1 MMRSVSMFMSA
12 ITIVWAA
19 PAAAQAISLPAEIA
33 FPEGI
38 AHDPATHTVYT
49 AGAADGT
56 LLRID
61 LASGK
66 QQVLRTD
73 LAGHIGDAFPGALG
87 MELDGRGRLWIA
99 GGRTRK
105 IFVLDARTGETLAA
119 IEAKDGSTG
128 LINDVAIVGDTA
140 YFTDTLHPILWSV
153 KLGGTLPASA
163 TPWLNFAGTALQ
175 YGEGANLN
183 GVTATADGRTLIV
196 GQMAKGLL
204 FRIDL
209 ASKAVSPIDLKGETV
224 AGADGLVLK
233 GDTLFVV
240 RQPAAEI
247 VTIRLAPDLSSG
259 TVVKRTQTPGLA
271 WPATATLDGDTLI
284 AVNSQFNTR
293 ADNTPKRP
301 FTLLRVPLAE
311 LGAR

>member
-1 MMRSVSMFMSA
+1 MRCLSLVVSA
-12 ITIVWAA
+12 VALGWAL
-19 PAAAQAISLPAEIA
+19 PVAAQAIDLPAEIA

-38 AHDPATHTVYT
+38 AHDPATRTVYT

-56 LLRID
+56 LVRIE

-87 MELDGRGRLWIA
+87 MELDGRGRLWVA

-105 IFVLDARTGETLAA
+105 LFALDARTGKTLAA
-119 IEAKDGSTG
+119 IDAKDGGTG
-128 LINDVAIVGDTA
+128 LINDVAVVGDIA

-153 KLGGTLPASA
+153 KLDGVLPAAA
-163 TPWLNFAGTALQ
+163 TPWLNFTGTALQ

-183 GVTATADGRTLIV
+183 GITATPDGKTLIV
-196 GQMAKGLL
+196 GQMGKGLL
-204 FRIDL
+204 FRIDV
-209 ASKAVSPIDLKGETV
+209 ATKTVAPIDLKGETV
-224 AGADGLVLK
+224 AGADGLVLR

-247 VTIRLAPDLSSG
+247 VTIRLSPDLSSG
-259 TVVKRTQTPGLA
+259 TVVKRSQTAGLA
-271 WPATATLDGDTLI
+271 WPATAVIDGDSLI

-293 ADNTPKRP
+293 TDNAAKRP
-301 FTLLRVPLAE
+301 FTLLRVPLGE